1 MKVSTTILLMLVC
14 FALRAQP
21 IDIGFTI
28 GSMAYNGDLSP
39 NSPVDMIQQIR
50 PAFGVFGRTSFS
62 NHFSAKLMLNFGSVD
77 GDDAY
82 GAYPDRGYQFQSGIF
97 EATLTG
103 ELHLIRIRHT
113 ESSFTFPYL
122 FGGIGMF
129 HFNPKAELEDGSFVE
144 LQPLGTEGQ
153 GLPGYEAP
161 YALTQFN
168 VPLGAGVR
176 FVLSDRWS
184 VSFEVGGRLLFTDY
198 LDDVG
203 GAQVNYA
210 DVYEGNGPLA
220 AQLSN
225 PGLPNEPVQV
235 IYQRGVPSRDWYYM
249 GALMVSYN
257 FGEAIRKAF
266 RDPVP
271 CYSKW

>member
-39 NSPVDMIQQIR
+39 NSPVDLIQQIR

-62 NHFSAKLMLNFGSVD
+62 NHFSAKLMINFGSVD
-77 GDDAY
+77 GNDAY

-97 EATLTG
+97 EANLTG

-113 ESSFTFPYL
+113 ESSFTFPYI

-129 HFNPKAELEDGSFVE
+129 HFNPKAELDDGSFVE

-153 GLPGYEAP
+153 GLPGYEEP

-203 GAQVNYA
+203 GSRVNYA

-235 IYQRGVPSRDWYYM
+235 IYQRGIPSRDWYYM